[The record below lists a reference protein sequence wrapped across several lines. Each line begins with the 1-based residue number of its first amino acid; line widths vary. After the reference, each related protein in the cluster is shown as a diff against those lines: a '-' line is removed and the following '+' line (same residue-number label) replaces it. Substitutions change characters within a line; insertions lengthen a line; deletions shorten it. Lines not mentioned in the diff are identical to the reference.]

1 MSEHA
6 PGWYNDPYGRYQQRY
21 WDGEQWTGR
30 VATNGVA
37 QEDPMGASTVVPFAI
52 PPTAYTTPAG
62 STAADTQQFAAA
74 ADLGDPNAQAA
85 APEPAV
91 GGNVVT
97 RFLDGMGDD
106 ARLRPRPSLRTA
118 LAGIGGVLLA
128 IGVLVALAGDESDPR
143 GKIIGISAGLL
154 VAALALRLVVKLP
167 EVAAAAV
174 GIVVVAIPTFA
185 VAATI
190 HDGASGVLTFTV
202 ATALFL
208 AAWALP
214 GFKGRNLLLG
224 LGALTLVGVF
234 GTLTNDLTEDKC
246 QSYIDDGDYDRFF
259 DECQDYEGDGSSN
272 SFLPVEVTDNLGGEG
287 IVYLGSAALLL
298 GLTWWLDRR
307 GYHGTATG
315 TVVAGLLAAV
325 EGTALLANKFGGS
338 TGPILVFVVGILVC
352 LVGAHGARRATTWWG
367 ALLAAIGAVA
377 FIAVQWE
384 PDSVGS
390 IGGVAIVSGVVL
402 IAIPLLAAPIRHAI
416 AQQRSGDEPPS
427 STPDAFAPPM
437 P

>member
-1 MSEHA
+1 MTEHA
-6 PGWYNDPYGRYQQRY
+6 AGWYNDPYGRFQQRY
-21 WDGEQWTGR
+21 WDGQEWTGR

-52 PPTAYTTPAG
+52 PSTAYTTPA
-62 STAADTQQFAAA
+62 DP
-74 ADLGDPNAQAA
+74 DPEGDVDGTGASGNA
-85 APEPAV
+85 
-91 GGNVVT
+91 VT

-106 ARLRPRPSLRTA
+106 ARERPRPSLRAA
-118 LAGIGGVLLA
+118 LAGIGGVLVA
-128 IGVLVALAGDESDPR
+128 FGVMIALAGDDNDPR
-143 GKIIGISAGLL
+143 GKIIGISIGLL
-154 VAALALRLVVKLP
+154 VVALVLRLVVKFT

-174 GIVVVAIPTFA
+174 GIAVVAIPA
-185 VAATI
+185 LAISATI
-190 HDGASGVLTFTV
+190 SDGESGVLTFAV

-224 LGALTLVGVF
+224 LGALSLVGVF
-234 GTLTNDLTEDKC
+234 GTLINDTSANKC

-259 DECQDYEGDGSSN
+259 DECQDYEGSGSST

-287 IVYLGSAALLL
+287 IVFLACAAALL

-325 EGTALLANKFGGS
+325 EGTALLANEFGS
-338 TGPILVFVVGILVC
+338 TSGPILVFVVGILVC

-367 ALLAAIGAVA
+367 AVLAALGAVA
-377 FIAVQWE
+377 FIAIQWE
-384 PDSVGS
+384 PGSVGS
-390 IGGVAIVSGVVL
+390 VGGVGIVSGLALVG
-402 IAIPLLAAPIRHAI
+402 IPMLAAPIRAAR
-416 AQQRSGDEPPS
+416 AQQSHDDPPQA
-427 STPDAFAPPM
+427 PDAFAPPSA
-437 P
+437 